1 MTRGHDR
8 MGVVHA
14 LTVFA
19 PIIPGHTEMVRELI
33 ESLPRASASPL
44 ARIPTLHFSR
54 IQIFDHLVYQ
64 EGGQKPDSLASDYL
78 VFTSSFDGK
87 LDPYLDS
94 ICDLI
99 PEEADSWWSHCVGY
113 PGTKDRDAF
122 KRYIKS
128 HHRPSALFA
137 PAYPKATLPEVR
149 AALALREQLV
159 DFIADTQ
166 GLEPA
171 EIQRRFTETFAEA
184 R

>member
-8 MGVVHA
+8 VGAVHA

-19 PIIPGHTEMVRELI
+19 AIIPGHTEAVREVI
-33 ESLPRASASPL
+33 ESLPRAGKSPL

-64 EGGQKPDSLASDYL
+64 EGGQKPDKLESDYL

-87 LDPYLDS
+87 LDPYLDA

-99 PEEADSWWSHCVGY
+99 PAEADSWWSHCVGY
-113 PGTKDRDAF
+113 PGTSDRAAF

-137 PAYPKATLPEVR
+137 PAYPKATLPEVND
-149 AALALREQLV
+149 ALALREKLV
-159 DFIADTQ
+159 DFIAETQ
-166 GLEPA
+166 GLGAA
-171 EIQRRFTETFAEA
+171 ELKERFTTTFAEA